1 MNDKE
6 VFEYNNEE
14 EAEIAQIQAL
24 FTNQNAVDNVRK
36 QLAKQAEL
44 PSEEFCL
51 ECGEDIPQA
60 RRASARCAA
69 LYLLSDQVGEIQS
82 QLSTA
87 WWALRVV
94 ADSHILSGSWPSN
107 HSGPRFSAVSQ
118 LCL

>member
-24 FTNQNAVDNVRK
+24 FTNQTAVDNVRK

-60 RRASARCAA
+60 RRE
-69 LYLLSDQVGEIQS
+69 LVPG
-82 QLSTA
+82 
-87 WWALRVV
+87 V
-94 ADSHILSGSWPSN
+94 
-107 HSGPRFSAVSQ
+107 Q
-118 LCL
+118 LCIYCQTKLERFKANYRQPGGHSE